1 MVQLVPGDLL
11 EPGFFLRLNQ
21 AALAHARQ
29 VFLIRNNG
37 FAGDVPAPLAFANP
51 CFVDL
56 APAFRIRGARVRE
69 EEEARTLDLARKVCA
84 SGHGPFLLEVLVTG
98 KTDKE

>member
-1 MVQLVPGDLL
+1 MVQLVPADLL

-21 AALAHARQ
+21 AALEHAPQ
-29 VFLIRNNG
+29 VFVIRNNG
-37 FAGDVPAPLAFANP
+37 FAGEVPVPLAFANP

-69 EEEARTLDLARKVCA
+69 DEEARTLELALEVCA
-84 SGHGPFLLEVLVTG
+84 SGHGPFLLEVLGEV